1 MKKGVEGGA
10 EGKPRKI
17 GETSFCAAHVLG
29 SEARLTDDHAHFR
42 VVEPM
47 HHPDRLACLHERPRI
62 IQGIDVTGIHVP
74 GCYLNFPPRIE
85 LYLDKLFF
93 FFFLIGIG
101 EEGWHTRVPV
111 ISLRCYF

>member
-1 MKKGVEGGA
+1 MEGGA

-47 HHPDRLACLHERPRI
+47 HHPDRLACLHERPQYNTRHRCNGYTRTGLLFKFSSSNRI
-62 IQGIDVTGIHVP
+62 I
-74 GCYLNFPPRIE
+74 PRQT
-85 LYLDKLFF
+85 FF